1 MVLKL
6 LLKAQTERRA
16 FLREY
21 CIALCLSSH
30 AACLRA
36 LPVAFE
42 SATHFAFGQELA
54 PAGDLCALLNPG
66 VRAAPGLCGS
76 GAGARRGGRMEE
88 NVLGQLYSGC
98 SDAVC
103 RKTLCSGV
111 HVRAFCGDTFCS
123 GCSRPSD
130 AVHGEALCREH
141 PLTLCGQTLCHGVH
155 AHTVHGERPCAAGA
169 VMLCMGKGFL

>member
-6 LLKAQTERRA
+6 MLKEKTERRA

-30 AACLRA
+30 TACLRA

-76 GAGARRGGRMEE
+76 GVGARRGGRREE
-88 NVLGQLYSGC
+88 KVPGQLCSGC

-103 RKTLCSGV
+103 GETLCSRV
-111 HVRAFCGDTFCS
+111 HGHAFCRGRS
-123 GCSRPSD
+123 
-130 AVHGEALCREH
+130 AV
-141 PLTLCGQTLCHGVH
+141 
-155 AHTVHGERPCAAGA
+155 GA
-169 VMLCMGKGFL
+169 VMVCAGRPFAVSTHSCSVGRPFAMGCMSTPCMGGDPLQRMQ